1 MKAILM
7 NAPGEPE
14 VLTVADIPIP
24 ALTSPCSVL
33 VKLHAAGVNPID
45 TKVRKL
51 NMYYPDKLSSI
62 LGCDGAGVVEA
73 VGSSVTRVRLGDEV
87 FFFNNGLG
95 YPPGTYAEYTV
106 VQEDYLA
113 LKPKN
118 LSMVEAAGIP
128 LALITAWEA
137 LVIRG
142 DLKEGQSI
150 LIHAGAG
157 GVGHIAIQL
166 AHYFDAFVATTISG
180 PAKAEFVR
188 SLGAKL
194 AIDYRQQDFVE
205 AAMNWTDGLGVRL
218 VVDAVG
224 GETFC
229 KSFAA
234 TRLYGRVVTLLST
247 ACNIAHTNIARLRNL
262 SIGYVQITAPLY
274 FGLHLARIAQTR
286 ILEQGAKLFEQ
297 GILKIHIGRS
307 LPLEDAAEAHRLIE
321 AGHTTGKITL
331 KIV

>member
-1 MKAILM
+1 M
-7 NAPGEPE
+7 
-14 VLTVADIPIP
+14 
-24 ALTSPCSVL
+24 
-33 VKLHAAGVNPID
+33 
-45 TKVRKL
+45 
-51 NMYYPDKLSSI
+51 
-62 LGCDGAGVVEA
+62 
-73 VGSSVTRVRLGDEV
+73 
-87 FFFNNGLG
+87 
-95 YPPGTYAEYTV
+95 

-188 SLGAKL
+188 SLGAEL

-218 VVDAVG
+218 VVDTVG

-247 ACNIAHTNIARLRNL
+247 ACDIAHTNIARLRNL
-262 SIGYVQITAPLY
+262 SIGYVANDRPALFRLAPC
-274 FGLHLARIAQTR
+274 
-286 ILEQGAKLFEQ
+286 
-297 GILKIHIGRS
+297 
-307 LPLEDAAEAHRLIE
+307 AHR
-321 AGHTTGKITL
+321 ADSHT
-331 KIV
+331 